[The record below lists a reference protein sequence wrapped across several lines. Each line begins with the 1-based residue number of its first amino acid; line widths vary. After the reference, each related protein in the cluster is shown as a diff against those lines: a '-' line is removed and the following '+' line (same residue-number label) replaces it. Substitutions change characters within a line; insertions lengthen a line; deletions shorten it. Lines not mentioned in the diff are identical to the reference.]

1 MRYKFQISNK
11 LQILNSNK
19 SLDSQ
24 TRSRINPVFLYY
36 FSSESASREA
46 LKFRI
51 CNLFVICCLVFVILP
66 TVMSKR
72 WNVKPFVSSVYAG
85 QPHMHPVVAHLLHQR
100 GVQPGNLENFLHP
113 KYDHLYDP
121 FLFTDMRKAVDR
133 IWLAI
138 EQDER
143 MAIYADYDADAVTA
157 NAVLQQTFRYLG
169 VEVGSYIPDRFTEG
183 YGLNKEAFEK
193 LKLEGVTL
201 VITVDCGTNSVDV
214 AEYCNQNGIDL
225 IITDHHEIT
234 GETPHSY
241 ALINPKNPTE
251 QYPDSQIT
259 GVGVAYKLAVALL
272 NETEKVIDL
281 KGIPEEEYVAH
292 WDKWLLDL
300 VAIGTVADCH
310 SLMGENR
317 IIVKYGL
324 MVLAKTKWAGLRA
337 LLQSAVGIN
346 PPELTTHTLGFSLAP
361 RINAAGRL
369 EHANIALDTLLATDP
384 VVAGQAAQALEK
396 VNERRQQL
404 TERLISE
411 AREQAALQ
419 AGHAV
424 LVLAS
429 PEWPK
434 GVVGIAAGRLATELQ
449 KPVIVL
455 EQGEVES
462 TGSART
468 YGDFDMV
475 EALKATAEYLLK
487 YGGHKQ
493 AAGLTLATQN
503 LENFR
508 VALSR
513 YANEH
518 MGTVGQETVLELDA
532 ELTSEDLSLDFFDK
546 LEELQPFGVGNP
558 KPVFLI
564 RNAELTGTK
573 KVGNDKHAQ
582 LTFSVSGK
590 PLQGI
595 AFNMAYVCDTV
606 PVGSQVDIA
615 GELIADTWNGV
626 RRLKV
631 RVVDVRLAA

>member
-1 MRYKFQISNK
+1 M
-11 LQILNSNK
+11 
-19 SLDSQ
+19 
-24 TRSRINPVFLYY
+24 
-36 FSSESASREA
+36 
-46 LKFRI
+46 
-51 CNLFVICCLVFVILP
+51 VFVILLI
-66 TVMSKR
+66 VMSKH
-72 WNVKPFVSSVYAG
+72 WNLKPAVAAEELQTTY
-85 QPHMHPVVAHLLHQR
+85 PTIHPIIASLLQQR
-100 GVQPGNLENFLHP
+100 GVVPDRLEAFLHP
-113 KYDHLYDP
+113 KYEGLYDP
-121 FLFTDMRKAVDR
+121 FLFADMRKAVDR

-143 MAIYADYDADAVTA
+143 MAVYADYDADAVTA

-169 VEVGSYIPDRFTEG
+169 VDVASYIPDRFTEG
-183 YGLNKEAFEK
+183 YGLNLEAFEK
-193 LKLEGVTL
+193 LKAEGVTL
-201 VITVDCGTNSVDV
+201 IITVDCGTNSVDV
-214 AEYCNQNGIDL
+214 AEFCKANGIDL

-234 GETPHSY
+234 AETPDAY
-241 ALINPKNPTE
+241 ALINPKNPAE
-251 QYPDSQIT
+251 HYPDNQIT

-272 NETEKVIDL
+272 SETERVIDL
-281 KGIPEEEYVAH
+281 KGIPEDDHVRH

-337 LLQSAVGIN
+337 LLQTAVGIN
-346 PPELTTHTLGFSLAP
+346 QTELTTHTLGFTLAP

-411 AREQAALQ
+411 AREQAAMQ
-419 AGHAV
+419 SAHPV

-429 PEWPK
+429 PDWPK

-455 EQGEVES
+455 EQGEQES

-468 YGDFDMV
+468 FGDFDLV

-487 YGGHKQ
+487 FGGHKQ
-493 AAGLTLATQN
+493 AAGLTLATAR
-503 LENFR
+503 LDEFR
-508 VALSR
+508 VAIAR
-513 YANEH
+513 YASDH
-518 MGTVGQETVLELDA
+518 MSEGGQHVVLELDA
-532 ELTSEDLSLDFFDK
+532 ELPATNLTLDFFDQ

-558 KPVFLI
+558 KPLFLI
-564 RNAELTGTK
+564 KNMELHGAK
-573 KVGNDKHAQ
+573 KVGSDKHAQ
-582 LTFSVSGK
+582 LTFAVAGQ
-590 PLQGI
+590 PVQGI

-606 PVGSQVDIA
+606 PLGSMVDVA
-615 GELIADTWNGV
+615 AELIADTWNGM
-626 RRLKV
+626 RRLKL
-631 RVVDVRLAA
+631 RVVDIRVAD

>member
-1 MRYKFQISNK
+1 
-11 LQILNSNK
+11 
-19 SLDSQ
+19 
-24 TRSRINPVFLYY
+24 
-36 FSSESASREA
+36 
-46 LKFRI
+46 
-51 CNLFVICCLVFVILP
+51 
-66 TVMSKR
+66 MSKR
-72 WNVKPFVSSVYAG
+72 WSLKREVESEVLPKEFV
-85 QPHMHPVVAHLLHQR
+85 HLHPVIARLLMQR
-100 GVQPGNLENFLHP
+100 GVGPDRLEAFLHP
-113 KYDHLYDP
+113 TYEGLHDP
-121 FLFTDMRKAVDR
+121 FLFADMRKAVER

-138 EQDER
+138 EQDEI
-143 MAIYADYDADAVTA
+143 MAVYADYDADAVTA

-169 VEVGSYIPDRFTEG
+169 VDVRSYIPDRFTEG
-183 YGLNKEAFEK
+183 YGLNLEAFEK
-193 LKLEGVTL
+193 LKAEGVT
-201 VITVDCGTNSVDV
+201 VIITVDCGTNSVDV
-214 AEYCNQNGIDL
+214 AEFCKQNGIDL

-234 GETPHSY
+234 GQTPDVH
-241 ALINPKNPTE
+241 ALINPKNPAE
-251 QYPDSQIT
+251 QYPDDQIT

-272 NETEKVIDL
+272 SETAKVIDL
-281 KGIPEEEYVAH
+281 KGIPEDEHVPH

-337 LLQSAVGIN
+337 LLQTAVGIN
-346 PPELTTHTLGFSLAP
+346 QIELTTHTLGFALAP

-384 VVAGQAAQALEK
+384 IVAGQAAQALEK

-411 AREQAALQ
+411 AREQAAVQ
-419 AGHAV
+419 TAHAV

-429 PEWPK
+429 PDWPK

-455 EQGEVES
+455 EQGEREC

-468 YGDFDMV
+468 YGSFDMV
-475 EALKATAEYLLK
+475 EALKATATHLLK
-487 YGGHKQ
+487 FGGHKQ
-493 AAGLTLATQN
+493 AAGLTLATEN
-503 LENFR
+503 LESFR

-518 MGTVGQETVLELDA
+518 MSTVGQETVLELDA
-532 ELTSEDLSLDFFDK
+532 ELSSEDLSLDFFDK

-558 KPVFLI
+558 KPIFLI
-564 RNAELTGTK
+564 HNAELTGAK

-582 LTFSVSGK
+582 LTFSVEGR

-595 AFNMAYVCDTV
+595 AFSMAYVCDTV
-606 PVGSQVDIA
+606 PLGSTVDIA
-615 GELIADTWNGV
+615 GELIADTWNGM
-626 RRLKV
+626 RRLKL
-631 RVVDVRLAA
+631 RVVDIRLASTAS

>member
-1 MRYKFQISNK
+1 MSKHWN
-11 LQILNSNK
+11 LK
-19 SLDSQ
+19 SDAE
-24 TRSRINPVFLYY
+24 P
-36 FSSESASREA
+36 EA
-46 LKFRI
+46 LLKE
-51 CNLFVICCLVFVILP
+51 
-66 TVMSKR
+66 
-72 WNVKPFVSSVYAG
+72 YA
-85 QPHMHPVVAHLLHQR
+85 HVHPVIARLLVER
-100 GVQPGNLENFLHP
+100 RVGPDRLDTFLHP
-113 KYDHLYDP
+113 KYEGLHDP
-121 FLFTDMRKAVDR
+121 FLFADMRKAVDR

-143 MAIYADYDADAVTA
+143 MAVYADYDADAVTA

-169 VEVGSYIPDRFTEG
+169 VPVGSYIPDRFTEG
-183 YGLNKEAFEK
+183 YGLNLEAFEK
-193 LKLEGVTL
+193 LKAEGVTL
-201 VITVDCGTNSVDV
+201 IITVDCGTNSVDV
-214 AEYCNQNGIDL
+214 ADFCKSNGIDL

-234 GETPHSY
+234 AKTPDAY
-241 ALINPKNPTE
+241 ALINPKNPAE
-251 QYPDSQIT
+251 QYPDNQIT

-272 NETEKVIDL
+272 SETDKVIDL
-281 KGIPEEEYVAH
+281 KGIPEDEHIKH

-337 LLQSAVGIN
+337 LLQTAVGIN
-346 PPELTTHTLGFSLAP
+346 QTELTTHTLGFTLAP

-419 AGHAV
+419 AAHAV

-429 PEWPK
+429 PDWPK

-455 EQGEVES
+455 EQGEQES

-468 YGDFDMV
+468 FGDFDMV
-475 EALKATAEYLLK
+475 EALKATAEHLLK
-487 YGGHKQ
+487 FGGHKQ
-493 AAGLTLATQN
+493 AAGLTLATTN
-503 LENFR
+503 LDAFR
-508 VALSR
+508 VAIAR
-513 YANEH
+513 YASEH
-518 MGTVGQETVLELDA
+518 MSQADQEVVLDLDA
-532 ELTSEDLSLDFFDK
+532 QLTASDLTLDFFDQ

-558 KPVFLI
+558 KPLFLI
-564 RNAELTGTK
+564 QNVELYGAK
-573 KVGNDKHAQ
+573 KVGNDKHVQ
-582 LTFSVSGK
+582 LTFSVEGR
-590 PLQGI
+590 PVQGI

-606 PVGSQVDIA
+606 PVGSMVDLA
-615 GELIADTWNGV
+615 AELIADTWNGI
-626 RRLKV
+626 RRLKL
-631 RVVDVRLAA
+631 RVVDIRISELSAVS

>member
-1 MRYKFQISNK
+1 MFGSYIGTCYLRFG
-11 LQILNSNK
+11 
-19 SLDSQ
+19 
-24 TRSRINPVFLYY
+24 TY
-36 FSSESASREA
+36 FH
-46 LKFRI
+46 
-51 CNLFVICCLVFVILP
+51 
-66 TVMSKR
+66 VMSKH
-72 WNVKPFVSSVYAG
+72 WNLKPAVAAKELQTTY
-85 QPHMHPVVAHLLHQR
+85 PTIHPIIASLLQQR
-100 GVQPGNLENFLHP
+100 GVEPDHLETFLHP
-113 KYDHLYDP
+113 KYEGLYDP
-121 FLFTDMRKAVDR
+121 FLFADMRTAVDR

-143 MAIYADYDADAVTA
+143 MAVYADYDADAVTA

-169 VEVGSYIPDRFTEG
+169 IEVLSYIPDRFTEG
-183 YGLNKEAFEK
+183 YGLNLEAFEK
-193 LKLEGVTL
+193 LKAEGVTL
-201 VITVDCGTNSVDV
+201 IITVDCGTNSVDV
-214 AEYCNQNGIDL
+214 AEFCKANGIDL

-234 GETPHSY
+234 AETPNAY
-241 ALINPKNPTE
+241 ALINPKNPAE
-251 QYPDSQIT
+251 HYPDDQIT

-272 NETEKVIDL
+272 SETEKVVDL
-281 KGIPEEEYVAH
+281 KGIPEGEHVKH

-337 LLQSAVGIN
+337 LLQTAVGIN
-346 PPELTTHTLGFSLAP
+346 QTELTTHTLGFTLAP

-411 AREQAALQ
+411 AREQAAVQ

-429 PEWPK
+429 PDWPK

-455 EQGEVES
+455 EQGEQES

-468 YGDFDMV
+468 FGDFDMV
-475 EALKATAEYLLK
+475 EALKATAKHLLK
-487 YGGHKQ
+487 FGGHKQ
-493 AAGLTLATQN
+493 AAGLTLATAN
-503 LENFR
+503 LDAFR
-508 VALSR
+508 VAIAR
-513 YANEH
+513 YASEHINE
-518 MGTVGQETVLELDA
+518 GGQEVVLELDA
-532 ELTSEDLSLDFFDK
+532 ELAATDLTLDFFDV

-558 KPVFLI
+558 KPLFLI
-564 RNAELTGTK
+564 KNTELHGAK

-582 LTFSVSGK
+582 LTFAVTGQ
-590 PLQGI
+590 PVQGI

-606 PVGSQVDIA
+606 PVGSMVDVA
-615 GELIADTWNGV
+615 AELIADTWNGM
-626 RRLKV
+626 RRLKL
-631 RVVDVRLAA
+631 RVVDLRAST